1 MKLLIKDG
9 KIIGTADDSYT
20 SPEQWVQAPEG
31 FELENTGDY
40 SYKDGVLT
48 LRSESKLTKLQF
60 RKRFTDAEKIAVYE
74 AAVTSAAL
82 RVFIDDIQSAE
93 FVDLEDVDVIA
104 GVELL
109 TENGLI
115 SETRAAE
122 ILHISEQI
130 IDLTV
135 DEYENEAVDDN
146 EI

>member
-20 SPEQWVQAPEG
+20 APEQYIQAPEG
-31 FELENTGDY
+31 FELENAGNY
-40 SYKDGVLT
+40 NYENGVLT

-60 RKRFTDAEKIAVYE
+60 RKRFTAAEKVAIYE
-74 AAVTSAAL
+74 AAVTNAGL

-104 GVELL
+104 GVDLL
-109 TENGLI
+109 ADNGLI
-115 SETRAAE
+115 PEARAAE
-122 ILHISEQI
+122 ILHISEQV
-130 IDLTV
+130 IDLSEDETV
-135 DEYENEAVDDN
+135 DEN

>member
-20 SPEQWVQAPEG
+20 APEQWVQAPEG
-31 FELENTGDY
+31 FELENTGNY
-40 SYKDGVLT
+40 SYENGVLT

-60 RKRFTDAEKIAVYE
+60 RKRFTADEKVAIYE
-74 AAVTSAAL
+74 AAVTNAAL

-104 GVELL
+104 GVEQLAK
-109 TENGLI
+109 NGLI
-115 SETRAAE
+115 SENRAAE
-122 ILHISEQI
+122 ILHISEQV

-135 DEYENEAVDDN
+135 KEDE
-146 EI
+146 I